1 MDQKFLFD
9 IMEMNERASDLK
21 DANQIKLFDFEIL
34 NLIKLHTKELSNS
47 FELNKLDEA
56 LVSANKLRF
65 YKNLHETIREIK
77 FKYGIQD

>member
-21 DANQIKLFDFEIL
+21 DANQIKLFDIEIL
-34 NLIKLHTKELSNS
+34 NLIKLHTQELSYS
-47 FELNKLDEA
+47 FQINKLDEA

-65 YKNLHETIREIK
+65 YKNLHETIRETK
-77 FKYGIQD
+77 FKFGIQD